1 MAQINPRLIQT
12 ITKKPIDELPESPTV
27 SKLPGTYAKLI
38 NRNKDKIE
46 SRCPDNFFM
55 VKCKSCERKG
65 KYNVG
70 LILVNID
77 QKSRP
82 EETEPNE
89 MAQTTGYFR
98 CKHCNDAGNWEM
110 PIDFNMA
117 ILAGMVMRDSSVED
131 KRCELGTH
139 RLFDGSWHLYCSDA
153 EEHLLDLLTEEPDN
167 AYLWTRLANLYF
179 TGNRPELTACVL
191 EHALSIDPHQTEACY
206 KLGSLFYQ
214 IGELEMAAEQYTH
227 MLLSANKYQKMSA
240 EDFRHF
246 LAGGLND
253 LFAIHLR
260 SSQVIPFL
268 PSVEAM
274 EQAGLELGDDK
285 EIVEMDFKLFPDDL
299 ESFYPLAE
307 MYMGSLRNKIPRRLR
322 TLNIPINQKRKKKRH
337 KKRRK

>member
-1 MAQINPRLIQT
+1 MAQINPRLIQA
-12 ITKKPIDELPESPTV
+12 ITEQPTEDIPESPTV
-27 SKLPGTYAKLI
+27 AKLPGTYAKLI
-38 NRNKDKIE
+38 NRNKDKIK

-117 ILAGMVMRDSSVED
+117 ILAGMVMHDSPIED

-191 EHALSIDPHQTEACY
+191 EHALSIDRYQTEARY
-206 KLGSLFYQ
+206 TLGSFFHQ
-214 IGELEMAAEQYTH
+214 IGELELAAEHYKY
-227 MLLSANKYQKMSA
+227 MLLSANKYQKMDVI
-240 EDFRHF
+240 DFRHF
-246 LAGGLND
+246 LADGLND
-253 LFAIHLR
+253 LFLIHLR
-260 SSQVIPFL
+260 SNQEIPFL
-268 PSVEAM
+268 PSIESM
-274 EQAGLELGDDK
+274 EQAGLNLGNDRK
-285 EIVEMDFKLFPDDL
+285 IVELDFELFPDEL

-307 MYMGSLRNKIPRRLR
+307 MYMGSLRNRIPKRQRRL
-322 TLNIPINQKRKKKRH
+322 TISINQKGKKKRH